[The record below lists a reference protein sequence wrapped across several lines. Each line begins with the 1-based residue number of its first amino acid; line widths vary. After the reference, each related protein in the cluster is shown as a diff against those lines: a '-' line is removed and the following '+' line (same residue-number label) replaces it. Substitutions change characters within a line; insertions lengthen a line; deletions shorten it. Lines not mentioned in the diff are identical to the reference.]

1 MKISLRGLLLAAAII
16 FSCTFSL
23 SGQNHTNLPPEKPK
37 LIVTIVI
44 DQFRY
49 DYIYKFWDKLDENG
63 LVKMVQEGS
72 FCKNAQYNYLLNETS
87 VGHATISTGA
97 YPSHH
102 GIISNNW
109 YVSLKDEVINC
120 VIDENIRTVG
130 GSYEAGRTSPSQ
142 LLASTLGDELKL
154 SNNFKSKVVGIAI
167 DNSAAILS
175 SGHTAD
181 FAYWLDD
188 ASGNWVS
195 STYYMDSLPV
205 WVEEFN
211 AKKLPD
217 TYLENT
223 WETLYPL
230 ESYTESWGDT
240 STYESGFNGRN
251 VFPYDLNAMSLVR
264 RNERNYDLLKSTP
277 WGNVYTKDF
286 AIACIVNDS
295 LGYDKYTDMLT
306 VGFSANE
313 YIGKRFGSNSVEMQ
327 DAVLRLD
334 KEIAHFL
341 TFLDDYLGEENT
353 LVILTA
359 DHGLTYNPE
368 YLTDQGIPSGEFSY
382 RSAISLLGSYM
393 NIVYEKGNWIKHYY
407 AQQLYLNRELIED
420 SQIPLQE
427 IQDRVAQ
434 FLIQFEGVSNA
445 TTSYTLQTTSFTEG
459 IFRKIQNGYH
469 QKRSGDVII
478 SLSPGWTEK
487 PEENASYHSSYIAD
501 NHVPLIWYG
510 WKIKR
515 STISRPV
522 NMIDIVPT
530 LSHFLEISR
539 PNASQGDIILEL
551 VE

>member
-211 AKKLPD
+211 AKKFPD

-264 RNERNYDLLKSTP
+264 RDERNYDLLKSTP

-295 LGYDKYTDMLT
+295 LGYDK
-306 VGFSANE
+306 
-313 YIGKRFGSNSVEMQ
+313 
-327 DAVLRLD
+327 
-334 KEIAHFL
+334 
-341 TFLDDYLGEENT
+341 
-353 LVILTA
+353 
-359 DHGLTYNPE
+359 
-368 YLTDQGIPSGEFSY
+368 
-382 RSAISLLGSYM
+382 
-393 NIVYEKGNWIKHYY
+393 
-407 AQQLYLNRELIED
+407 
-420 SQIPLQE
+420 
-427 IQDRVAQ
+427 
-434 FLIQFEGVSNA
+434 
-445 TTSYTLQTTSFTEG
+445 
-459 IFRKIQNGYH
+459 
-469 QKRSGDVII
+469 
-478 SLSPGWTEK
+478 
-487 PEENASYHSSYIAD
+487 
-501 NHVPLIWYG
+501 
-510 WKIKR
+510 
-515 STISRPV
+515 
-522 NMIDIVPT
+522 
-530 LSHFLEISR
+530 
-539 PNASQGDIILEL
+539 
-551 VE
+551 

>member
-264 RNERNYDLLKSTP
+264 RDERNYDLLKSTP

-510 WKIKR
+510 WKIRR

>member
-1 MKISLRGLLLAAAII
+1 MKISRRSLLFAAAII
-16 FSCTFSL
+16 YSGALSL
-23 SGQNHTNLPPEKPK
+23 YSQNHKNLPSEKPK

-63 LVKMVQEGS
+63 LKKMVQEGS
-72 FCKNAQYNYLLNETS
+72 FCRNAQYNYLLNETS

-120 VIDENIRTVG
+120 VADEQQRTVG
-130 GSYEAGRTSPSQ
+130 GSYEAGRASPSQ

-154 SNNFKSKVVGIAI
+154 SNNFKSKVAGIAL
-167 DNSAAILS
+167 DKSAAILS
-175 SGHTAD
+175 AGHTAD
-181 FAYWLDD
+181 YAYWYDD
-188 ASGNWVS
+188 VSGNWVS

-211 AKKLPD
+211 AKKLID
-217 TYLENT
+217 TYLDRT
-223 WETLYPL
+223 WEPLYPL
-230 ESYTESWGDT
+230 GSYTESWGDT
-240 STYESGFNGRN
+240 SALEKGLKGRSC
-251 VFPYDLNAMSLVR
+251 FPYDLDALSTVR
-264 RNERNYDLLKSTP
+264 RGERDYSLLRSTP

-295 LGYDKYTDMLT
+295 LGYDEYTDMLT
-306 VGFSANE
+306 IGFSANE
-313 YIGKRFGSNSVEMQ
+313 NIGKLFGSNSVEMQ
-327 DAVLRLD
+327 DVVLRLD
-334 KEIAHFL
+334 KEIAHL
-341 TFLDDYLGEENT
+341 LAFLDDYVGEENT
-353 LVILTA
+353 LLILTA

-368 YLTDQGIPSGEFSY
+368 YLTRHRIPAGEFAY
-382 RSAISLLGSYM
+382 MSAISLLGSYM
-393 NIVYEKGNWIKHYY
+393 NIVYGKGNWIKHYY

-420 SQIPLQE
+420 SEIPLQE
-427 IQDRVAQ
+427 VQDRVAQ
-434 FLIQFEGVSNA
+434 FLVQFEGVSNA
-445 TTSYTLQTTSFTEG
+445 TTAYTLMTTSFTEG
-459 IFRKIQNGYH
+459 IFRKIQNGFH

-478 SLSPGWTEK
+478 SLAPGWTEK
-487 PEENASYHSSYIAD
+487 ADDRSSYHSSYIAD

-510 WKIKR
+510 WKIRR

-530 LSHFLEISR
+530 LSYFLDISR
-539 PNASQGDIILEL
+539 PNASQGEIILEL

>member
-1 MKISLRGLLLAAAII
+1 MIS
-16 FSCTFSL
+16 
-23 SGQNHTNLPPEKPK
+23 
-37 LIVTIVI
+37 
-44 DQFRY
+44 
-49 DYIYKFWDKLDENG
+49 
-63 LVKMVQEGS
+63 
-72 FCKNAQYNYLLNETS
+72 
-87 VGHATISTGA
+87 
-97 YPSHH
+97 
-102 GIISNNW
+102 
-109 YVSLKDEVINC
+109 
-120 VIDENIRTVG
+120 
-130 GSYEAGRTSPSQ
+130 
-142 LLASTLGDELKL
+142 
-154 SNNFKSKVVGIAI
+154 
-167 DNSAAILS
+167 
-175 SGHTAD
+175 
-181 FAYWLDD
+181 
-188 ASGNWVS
+188 
-195 STYYMDSLPV
+195 
-205 WVEEFN
+205 
-211 AKKLPD
+211 
-217 TYLENT
+217 
-223 WETLYPL
+223 
-230 ESYTESWGDT
+230 
-240 STYESGFNGRN
+240 
-251 VFPYDLNAMSLVR
+251 
-264 RNERNYDLLKSTP
+264 
-277 WGNVYTKDF
+277 
-286 AIACIVNDS
+286 
-295 LGYDKYTDMLT
+295 
-306 VGFSANE
+306 
-313 YIGKRFGSNSVEMQ
+313 
-327 DAVLRLD
+327 
-334 KEIAHFL
+334 
-341 TFLDDYLGEENT
+341 EENT

>member
-1 MKISLRGLLLAAAII
+1 MKISRRSPLLAATII
-16 FSCTFSL
+16 FSGTL
-23 SGQNHTNLPPEKPK
+23 NLLGQNHKSLPPEKPK

-63 LVKMVQEGS
+63 LKKMVQEGS

-109 YVSLKDEVINC
+109 YVSLKDEIINC
-120 VIDENIRTVG
+120 VMDEGMRTVG
-130 GSYEAGRTSPSQ
+130 GSYEAGRASPAQ

-154 SNNFKSKVVGIAI
+154 SNNFKSKVAGIAI

-181 FAYWLDD
+181 YAYWYDD
-188 ASGNWVS
+188 VSGNWVS

-205 WVEEFN
+205 WVDDFN

-217 TYLENT
+217 TYLERT

-230 ESYTESWGDT
+230 DTYTESWGDT

-251 VFPYDLNAMSLVR
+251 YFPYDLNTLSLVR
-264 RNERNYDLLKSTP
+264 RGERNYGLLKSTP

-295 LGYDKYTDMLT
+295 LGYDEFTDMLT
-306 VGFSANE
+306 IGFSANE
-313 YIGKRFGSNSVEMQ
+313 HIGKRFGSNSVEMQ

-334 KEIAHFL
+334 AEIAHFL
-341 TFLDDYLGEENT
+341 SFLDDYLGEENT

-368 YLTDQGIPSGEFSY
+368 YLTEHRIPSGEFAY
-382 RSAISLLGSYM
+382 MSAISLLGSYM
-393 NIVYEKGNWIKHYY
+393 NIIYEKGNWIKHYY

-445 TTSYTLQTTSFTEG
+445 TTSYILQTTSFTDG
-459 IFRKIQNGYH
+459 VFRKMQNGFH

-487 PEENASYHSSYIAD
+487 PEEGASYHSSYIAD

-515 STISRPV
+515 SSISRPV

-530 LSHFLEISR
+530 LSYFLDISR